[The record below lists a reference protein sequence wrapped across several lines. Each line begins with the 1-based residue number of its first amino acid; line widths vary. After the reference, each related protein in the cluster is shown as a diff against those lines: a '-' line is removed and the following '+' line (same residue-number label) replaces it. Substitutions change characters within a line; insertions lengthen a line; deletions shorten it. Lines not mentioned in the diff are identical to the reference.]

1 MSKRDFSNL
10 QKYITWDIRSKS
22 SKYLN
27 EFENNVTKSI
37 NDANSIILNS
47 LLDNINDSK
56 KIDLFYENVTKVT
69 PASDDILL
77 NLSNTLVP
85 NEFLDKV
92 SENFLELY
100 FDKSKNTFSSNI
112 ATNDFIKVESANAIL
127 KMCSLLIL
135 CYVAKNKINKNDL
148 VAHFQVKKIE
158 PKVEKPKD
166 ALIENVEVDK
176 NSETKLSKNSKTQVN
191 SSTNTIENEKP
202 KSSKKYIVVGLL
214 VVALGIGGY
223 VLSSKKNAETDVV
236 AANPKI
242 IDKETK
248 PQNID
253 GELVTNLGDFLDL
266 TLPSDE
272 IITIPEKGVEK
283 ALLDLILDKS
293 KSVDDSSYWLCLDRI
308 HFSERQTNYNVDS
321 DEQIKNLSLIMSS
334 FPKSEISIGCY
345 TDNLGNPE
353 SNKTLSLKRAE
364 SLKNGLIKFGIQEK
378 RIKTE
383 GFGQEYSTGDNSTE
397 AGRKQNRRISIKLIA
412 K

>member
-10 QKYITWDIRSKS
+10 QKYITWDIRFNS

-56 KIDLFYENVTKVT
+56 KIDLFYENVAKIT
-69 PASDDILL
+69 PDSDDILL

-100 FDKSKNTFSSNI
+100 FDKTKNTFSSNI

-135 CYVAKNKINKNDL
+135 CYVAKKKINKNDL
-148 VAHFQVKKIE
+148 VTHFQVKKIE
-158 PKVEKPKD
+158 PKVEMPND
-166 ALIENVEVDK
+166 AILEKVEIAK
-176 NSETKLSKNSKTQVN
+176 NPETKQTNKSKTQVN
-191 SSTNTIENEKP
+191 SSTNTIEDEKP
-202 KSSKKYIVVGLL
+202 RSSKKYIVVGLL

-223 VLSSKKNAETDVV
+223 VLSSKKNTETDVV
-236 AANPKI
+236 IANPKI
-242 IDKETK
+242 IDKETQ
-248 PQNID
+248 PQNIE

-293 KSVDDSSYWLCLDRI
+293 KSVNDSSYWLCLDRI
-308 HFSERQTNYNVDS
+308 HFSERQTDYNVDS
-321 DEQIKNLSLIMSS
+321 EEQIKNLSLIMTS
-334 FPKSEISIGCY
+334 FPKSEIVIGCY

-353 SNKTLSLKRAE
+353 SNKALSLKRAE
-364 SLKNGLIKFGIQEK
+364 SLKKGFIKFGIQEK
-378 RIKTE
+378 RIKIE
-383 GFGQEYSTGDNSTE
+383 GFGLEYSTGDNSTE
-397 AGRKQNRRISIKLIA
+397 AGRKQNRRISIKLTA